1 MSKFGTAS
9 VKGGIRRISCC
20 VRGIDALVHVVD
32 SDRCAAKANSPA
44 VGNLR
49 RQLEAFSPNRRFQFV
64 RLAGGGIAP
73 VPLRFIA
80 CETAL
85 QGRAADAAV
94 IAKAAKQATSGAKP
108 LPMTAYKLDERLAAQ
123 QSLIAS

>member
-1 MSKFGTAS
+1 MFGSVKFGTTS

-20 VRGIDALVHVVD
+20 VRVIDVLIHVID

-49 RQLEAFSPNRRFQFV
+49 RQREAFRPNGRFQFV

-73 VPLRFIA
+73 VPLRIIA

-85 QGRAADAAV
+85 QS
-94 IAKAAKQATSGAKP
+94 QACTPSSA
-108 LPMTAYKLDERLAAQ
+108 TA
-123 QSLIAS
+123 